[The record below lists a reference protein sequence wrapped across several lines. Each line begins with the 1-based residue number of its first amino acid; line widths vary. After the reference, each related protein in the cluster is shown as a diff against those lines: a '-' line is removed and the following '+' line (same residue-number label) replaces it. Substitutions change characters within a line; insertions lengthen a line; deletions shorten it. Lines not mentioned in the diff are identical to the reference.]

1 MKLNILFKR
10 ESFEFIFIKTVESYL
25 KSQLNWNGNINIVSK
40 SKTQDTFL
48 LNTHLNI
55 IFPANISESS
65 LKLLINEHY
74 YDKCFFKNDLEKDLY
89 KIINFKMVSQFSF
102 FEKTIFYQ

>member
-1 MKLNILFKR
+1 MYLNP
-10 ESFEFIFIKTVESYL
+10 KTH
-25 KSQLNWNGNINIVSK
+25 
-40 SKTQDTFL
+40 DTFL

-74 YDKCFFKNDLEKDLY
+74 YDKCFLKNDLEKDLY
-89 KIINFKMVSQFSF
+89 KIIILKWSRNLYKKRNTYFLPITK
-102 FEKTIFYQ
+102 